1 MADYCTTADV
11 VRELPNIK
19 IDASTKPST
28 TEVEQFCSDITAEMD
43 ARMRAVGI
51 TIPVTDSDLLQ
62 VLKPIAVNG
71 VKAKILRSK
80 QLEEGDEERAATFEE
95 LYQGALERIERRPSI
110 LREED
115 EPGQPQGTEREDTDI
130 RFTRTGEEW

>member
-1 MADYCTTADV
+1 MADYCTKDDV
-11 VRELPNIK
+11 IRELPNFE
-19 IDASTKPST
+19 IDGSTKPSD
-28 TEVEQFCSDITAEMD
+28 TEVTQFCSDITAEMD

-51 TIPVTDSDLLQ
+51 TIPVDDEDLLK
-62 VLKPIAVNG
+62 VLKPIAING
-71 VKAKILRSK
+71 VKAKVLRAK
-80 QLEEGDEERAATFEE
+80 QLEEGDEELAATFEE

-115 EPGQPQGTEREDTDI
+115 SPGQPQGTEREDDDI